1 MQIELTTNDLS
12 KILGEYFSLSKPH
25 IQITEKEIQEAAYSQ
40 NVKLAEFSRVESR
53 IICTGE
59 LIKNE

>member
-12 KILGEYFSLSKPH
+12 KILGEYFNLSKPH
-25 IQITEKEIQEAAYSQ
+25 IQITEKEIKEAAYAQ
-40 NVKLAEFSRVESR
+40 NVKLAEFSRVEPR
-53 IICTGE
+53 VICSGE